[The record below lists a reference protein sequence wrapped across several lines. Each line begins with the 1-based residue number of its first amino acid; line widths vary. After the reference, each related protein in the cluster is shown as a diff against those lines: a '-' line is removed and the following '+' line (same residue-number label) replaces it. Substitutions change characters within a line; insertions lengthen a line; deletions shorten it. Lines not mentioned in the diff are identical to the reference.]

1 MKLKIK
7 IKSPYE
13 IKITSKGDWF
23 DLKYVGEDITFD
35 GFENIKTNYTDAEGK
50 KHYKKKVTPKV
61 QLLDLGVAMQL
72 PKGFEAIVAPRS
84 STPKHYGILCANSIG
99 IIDNTYNGNGDIW
112 MFPAFVYGNKS
123 IKYGDRICQFRIQLS
138 QKATVLQKLKWLF
151 TSGIKFIYVDKL
163 ENDNRGGIGSTGK

>member
-23 DLKYVGEDITFD
+23 DLQYNGEDITFD
-35 GFENIKTNYTDAEGK
+35 GFDSTKTEYIDNEGK
-50 KHYKKKVTPKV
+50 KRYRKKVFPKV

-72 PKGFEAIVAPRS
+72 PKGFEAIMSPRS

-99 IIDNTYNGNGDIW
+99 VIDNSYNGDGDIW
-112 MFPAFVYGNKS
+112 KFPAFIYGNKS
-123 IKYGDRICQFRIQLS
+123 IKHGDRICQFRIQLS

-151 TSGIKFIYVDKL
+151 TSGIKFQYVDKL

>member
-1 MKLKIK
+1 MKLKVK

-23 DLKYVGEDITFD
+23 DLKYTGPDTVFD
-35 GFENIKTNYTDAEGK
+35 GFENVKTNYTDAEGK
-50 KHYKKKVTPKV
+50 KHYKKRVTPKV

-99 IIDNTYNGNGDIW
+99 VIDGKLFIKLTNFSNNCLGIIDNKPYLCKKLRKIW
-112 MFPAFVYGNKS
+112 
-123 IKYGDRICQFRIQLS
+123 
-138 QKATVLQKLKWLF
+138 
-151 TSGIKFIYVDKL
+151 
-163 ENDNRGGIGSTGK
+163 

>member
-7 IKSPYE
+7 INSPYE

-23 DLKYVGEDITFD
+23 DLKYAGEDITFD
-35 GFENIKTNYTDAEGK
+35 GFENIKTNYVDAEGK
-50 KHYKKKVTPKV
+50 KHYKKRITPKL

-99 IIDNTYNGNGDIW
+99 IIDNAYNGNEDIW
-112 MFPAFVYGNKS
+112 KFPAFVFGNKS

-151 TSGIKFIYVDKL
+151 TSGIKFQYVDKL